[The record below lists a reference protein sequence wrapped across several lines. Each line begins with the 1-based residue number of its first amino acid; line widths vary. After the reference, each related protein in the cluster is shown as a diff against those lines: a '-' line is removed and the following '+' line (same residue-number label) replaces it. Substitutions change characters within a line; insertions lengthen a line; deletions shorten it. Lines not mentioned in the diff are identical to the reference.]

1 MAGIDDRRVVGTPTG
16 VALVVSTM
24 VGTGI
29 FTTTGLMAGIGA
41 GSGDILLAWL
51 IGGIL
56 ALCGALCYGEL
67 GANMPRSGGEYYYIS
82 RLLHPSLGFLSGWVS
97 LIVGFAAPIAAVT
110 MAMHI
115 YIAEVIPGWPI
126 RLMTVITII
135 LLSLLHAYDLRIGA
149 RVQVGLVLVK
159 IVLIVSF
166 IAGALMFGPGLD
178 RAVISDMSPA
188 FWFGSPF
195 AVTLIYVSFSYSG
208 WNAAAYIGAEVADP
222 GKTFPRTLVIGTLVV
237 TILYMLVNVAYFSSV
252 SIEDMAGVESIAHS
266 VGTSLWGPS
275 GGIIVSLLISAG
287 LVATTSA
294 MTITG
299 PRVYE
304 AMAKDRLFPQRL
316 ARLNQRGVP
325 SWAVG
330 LQALIA
336 VAFAM
341 TATFG
346 ALLVYIGFTLNI
358 FAGFAVLS
366 VFRLRR
372 LGLSSV
378 KVCWGYPVT
387 PIIFLI
393 FASWMTVWSIQSKPL
408 STLSGLGTL
417 AVGYLIYILQ
427 TRRRDVD
434 RSL

>member
-1 MAGIDDRRVVGTPTG
+1 MAGIEDRRVVGTPTG

-29 FTTTGLMAGIGA
+29 FTTTGLMAGIGS

-56 ALCGALCYGEL
+56 ALCGSLCYGEL

-97 LIVGFAAPIAAVT
+97 IIVGFAAPIAAVT

-115 YIAEVIPGWPI
+115 YLAQVIPGWPI

-149 RVQVGLVLVK
+149 RVQVGLVLLK
-159 IVLIVSF
+159 IVLIISF
-166 IAGALMFGPGLD
+166 IVGALMFGPGTD
-178 RAVISDMSPA
+178 RSVLADINPG

-208 WNAAAYIGAEVADP
+208 WNAAAYIGADVAHP
-222 GKTFPRTLVIGTLVV
+222 GKTFPRTLIIGTIMV
-237 TILYMLVNVAYFSSV
+237 TILYVLVNIAYFRAV
-252 SIEDMAGVESIAHS
+252 SPEDMAGVESIAHS
-266 VGTSLWGPS
+266 VGTALWGPS
-275 GGIIVSLLISAG
+275 GGVVVSLLIAAG

-304 AMAKDRLFPQRL
+304 AMAKDRFFPQRL
-316 ARLNQRGVP
+316 AQLNQRGVP
-325 SWAVG
+325 SWSVG
-330 LQALIA
+330 LQAIIA
-336 VAFAM
+336 IAFAM

-358 FAGFAVLS
+358 FAGLAVFS

-372 LGLSSV
+372 LGLSSIR
-378 KVCWGYPVT
+378 VCWGYPVT
-387 PIIFLI
+387 PLIFLM
-393 FASWMTVWSIQSKPL
+393 FVAWMTVWSVQSKPL

-417 AVGYLIYILQ
+417 AAGYIIYIVQ
-427 TRRRDVD
+427 ARRREKEK
-434 RSL
+434 